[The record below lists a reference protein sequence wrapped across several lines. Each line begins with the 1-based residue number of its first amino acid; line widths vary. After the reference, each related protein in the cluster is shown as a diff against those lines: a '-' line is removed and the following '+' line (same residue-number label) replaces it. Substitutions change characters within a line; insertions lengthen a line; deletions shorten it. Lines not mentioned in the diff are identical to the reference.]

1 MLATH
6 LLNDL
11 CALLIVGDMLDHFV
25 PGLTFLLEGLD
36 TLFLGNIDGRLV
48 THGLHSGPEKIY
60 HEL

>member
-11 CALLIVGDMLDHFV
+11 CALLIIGDMLDHFV

-36 TLFLGNIDGRLV
+36 TLFLGNIDRGLV
-48 THGLHSGPEKIY
+48 ALCLNSRPGKLFC
-60 HEL
+60 EL